1 MTLWDVLDKDL
12 LGGFATRAANALRR
26 FHALIAESNARLD
39 ELPLPE
45 FLDWAL
51 EATGYADLY
60 RKDDPESQ
68 AKLENLR
75 EFLSAVQEFVE
86 ERLAEGEEDVLTAF
100 LDHASLVADIDGWHP
115 ERGVSLMTLHSA
127 KGLEFPVVFLPGLE
141 EGLLPHFNAG
151 GSAEDIE
158 EERRLLYVGMTRAR
172 QRLFLST
179 CRRRR
184 IAGRYQDQMESQF
197 LAELPEELTE
207 VTESPELFRS
217 PRVRGVYSFF
227 GQADEAL
234 GGNDDTA
241 EFGDLV
247 VRRGARVRHPSLGE
261 GVVMGLDGEGDDA
274 KLTVY
279 FDHAGKR
286 KLVARYANLEMV

>member
-1 MTLWDVLDKDL
+1 M
-12 LGGFATRAANALRR
+12 
-26 FHALIAESNARLD
+26 
-39 ELPLPE
+39 PLPE
-45 FLDWAL
+45 LL
-51 EATGYADLY
+51 ERMLEVTEYPDLY

-86 ERLAEGEEDVLTAF
+86 AREAEGEEDLLTAF
-100 LDHASLVADIDGWHP
+100 LDHAALVADIDGWHP

-151 GSAEDIE
+151 GALEDIE
-158 EERRLLYVGMTRAR
+158 EERRLLYVGMTRAER
-172 QRLFLST
+172 RLFMSV

-184 IAGRYQDQMESQF
+184 VAGRYQDQMESQF
-197 LAELPEELTE
+197 LVELPEELVE
-207 VTESPELFRS
+207 VTKSPQLFQSSQAR
-217 PRVRGVYSFF
+217 RIQSFF
-227 GQADEAL
+227 GGADNEL
-234 GGNDDTA
+234 SSPDDSA
-241 EFGDLV
+241 EFGELV

-261 GVVMGLDGEGDDA
+261 GVVMGLDGDGDNA

-286 KLVARYANLEMV
+286 KLIARYANLEMV

>member
-1 MTLWDVLDKDL
+1 VWDVLDADL
-12 LGGFATRAANALRR
+12 LGGFAPRAANALRR
-26 FHALIAESNARLD
+26 FHAVIAEFHTQVD
-39 ELPLPE
+39 QLPLPDLLE
-45 FLDWAL
+45 RLL
-51 EATGYADLY
+51 EATAYPELY
-60 RKDDPESQ
+60 RKEDPESQ

-115 ERGVSLMTLHSA
+115 ERGVSVMTMHSA
-127 KGLEFPVVFLPGLE
+127 KGLEFEVVVLPGLE

-151 GSAEDIE
+151 EAADDIE

-172 QRLFLST
+172 RRLFLAT

-184 IAGRYQDQMESQF
+184 VAGRYQDQRESQF
-197 LAELPEELTE
+197 LAELPEELAT

-217 PRVRGVYSFF
+217 SRVRAVYSFF
-227 GQADEAL
+227 GRESEGLSDPDAT
-234 GGNDDTA
+234 G

-286 KLVARYANLEMV
+286 KLIARYANLEVV